1 MNWNGNVST
10 ATALCASSHERWPL
24 AGRKVKK
31 SLKMRLCVMTPLT
44 SATSMIMVV
53 MPTIQTP
60 MRPACSS

>member
-1 MNWNGNVST
+1 MNWNGKVST

-44 SATSMIMVV
+44 SATSMARAA
-53 MPTIQTP
+53 MPTIHSPTL
-60 MRPACSS
+60 PACSS